1 MSTYGM
7 TTSKCAGPK
16 DAAHD
21 WKPTPTTNG
30 SSGTNSNGKA

>member
-7 TTSKCAGPK
+7 TGSKLAGPK

-21 WKPTPTTNG
+21 WKPTPVT
-30 SSGTNSNGKA
+30 NGKAAPR